1 METLKGAAWAGDAG
15 RSDHDTRTGLLDQR
29 GSRPVRRDGGKNRPP
44 CGEVLEHLPGEDS
57 LPPSTRVRDE
67 QQERLGVAL
76 EPERLRARGVLED
89 PQRVAEPERLRPL
102 AVDRAEVAHETR
114 DRVESR
120 VREGLEERARVA
132 PPEEAARVLDP
143 EARRR

>member
-67 QQERLGVAL
+67 EQERLGVAR
-76 EPERLRARGVLED
+76 EPERLRARGVLDELQ
-89 PQRVAEPERLRPL
+89 PVAEPERLRPP
-102 AVDRAEVAHETR
+102 AVGRAEGAHETR
-114 DRVESR
+114 DRVE
-120 VREGLEERARVA
+120 ARVVGGR
-132 PPEEAARVLDP
+132 E
-143 EARRR
+143 